1 GVFFQPETQHQHS
14 HRQQRTTVESAI
26 VGQCNQPQKGL
37 TFDQFL
43 IKEIK
48 NIRINRQPESMINGN
63 IPGKKQREAD
73 NIQQHYLRQIFN
85 HIFSNYLTEK
95 RRQPYAV
102 VAKRS
107 FNSALCKAFQSA
119 SLLEISSI

>member
-1 GVFFQPETQHQHS
+1 
-14 HRQQRTTVESAI
+14 
-26 VGQCNQPQKGL
+26 
-37 TFDQFL
+37 
-43 IKEIK
+43 
-48 NIRINRQPESMINGN
+48 MINGN

-107 FNSALCKAFQSA
+107 FNSAPAKHSSQLRCWKSAQYGCPVAQRFAFQCA
-119 SLLEISSI
+119 GHRPDG